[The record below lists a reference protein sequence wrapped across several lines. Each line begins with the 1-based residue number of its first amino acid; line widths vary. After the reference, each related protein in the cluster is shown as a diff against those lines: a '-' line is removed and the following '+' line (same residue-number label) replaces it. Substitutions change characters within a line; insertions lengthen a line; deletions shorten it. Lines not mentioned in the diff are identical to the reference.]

1 MALVDIPAAERLN
14 PRSRPNPASGANMAD
29 RGFAPLEAEGIPIAG
44 KHVLRSFLLQRS
56 DIATDAN
63 LILTQD
69 AEVAVCK
76 VSVEEYLEQIVE
88 TRKDF
93 EKVLTAIG
101 LVENISAEAVMTDI
115 SKLERELRALLRHCK
130 IQTAARPAQGVGI
143 VGIRAERLKFP
154 RYDGSSN
161 FKIFKENWKAL
172 GNGLASDE
180 ERRMQLKQ
188 SFDGKAQSYLDSQI
202 KAGTTYHELWKMLD
216 ERFDDPAAVN
226 YNLLNNLFNSPKLSE
241 TKSTQEHWDIAV
253 GDVQA
258 VLDSG
263 LTMDQVLIYYRI
275 QNFPKETV

>member
-1 MALVDIPAAERLN
+1 
-14 PRSRPNPASGANMAD
+14 MAD

-154 RYDGSSN
+154 RYDGSQN
-161 FKIFKENWKAL
+161 FNIFKEI
-172 GNGLASDE
+172 G
-180 ERRMQLKQ
+180 R
-188 SFDGKAQSYLDSQI
+188 
-202 KAGTTYHELWKMLD
+202 H
-216 ERFDDPAAVN
+216 
-226 YNLLNNLFNSPKLSE
+226 
-241 TKSTQEHWDIAV
+241 
-253 GDVQA
+253 
-258 VLDSG
+258 
-263 LTMDQVLIYYRI
+263 
-275 QNFPKETV
+275 